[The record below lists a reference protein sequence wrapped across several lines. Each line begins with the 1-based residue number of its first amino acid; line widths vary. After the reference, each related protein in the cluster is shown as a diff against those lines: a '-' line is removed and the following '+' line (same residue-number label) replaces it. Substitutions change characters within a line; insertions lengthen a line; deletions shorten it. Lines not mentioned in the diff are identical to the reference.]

1 MVDQDDEGLRLDEL
15 VHHLL
20 KHQVGQQQQ
29 DAPQKI
35 VESTAD
41 QHQAVLGAGPE
52 TQSSGMTQTSQFHFF
67 FFFFIKSTNNCVL
80 MPDCQEVF

>member
-20 KHQVGQQQQ
+20 QHEVRQQQQ
-29 DAPQKI
+29 EAPQEV
-35 VESTAD
+35 VEAAAD

-52 TQSSGMTQTSQFHFF
+52 EHH
-67 FFFFIKSTNNCVL
+67 
-80 MPDCQEVF
+80 